1 MTLYFTPGTFRG
13 GKSGEV
19 RDILGGKISGVENM
33 ASTAIGRATT
43 PKGSRA
49 KVAWTIA
56 FVLMTIF
63 VVYGKNQGF
72 FDPKSPVAQHFA
84 PAMAILIPHAIF
96 AGIALI
102 LGIFQ
107 FSNRLRARYLKVHRA
122 FGYIYAVCAL
132 VGGPTGILVSIKLGP
147 PDLVMASITQTAGW
161 LTTLGIALYFVRTGN
176 IAEHRRWMI
185 RSYPFAAVFSVARL
199 FVPIGMKLA
208 GDHAGL
214 VQAVW
219 FTIAM
224 AAFLP
229 NVYLEW
235 PKIAAA
241 KKKVG
246 TPIALAGD

>member
-132 VGGPTGILVSIKLGP
+132 VGGPT
-147 PDLVMASITQTAGW
+147 
-161 LTTLGIALYFVRTGN
+161 
-176 IAEHRRWMI
+176 
-185 RSYPFAAVFSVARL
+185 
-199 FVPIGMKLA
+199 
-208 GDHAGL
+208 
-214 VQAVW
+214 
-219 FTIAM
+219 
-224 AAFLP
+224 
-229 NVYLEW
+229 
-235 PKIAAA
+235 
-241 KKKVG
+241 
-246 TPIALAGD
+246 